1 MLLLAKADVLF
12 VPCWTN
18 AYFHTNGYS
27 PKYSPNSGQTLN
39 CQSRSSEEA
48 DESFLKRILQTCL
61 MFYRASF
68 PLGTTTQLLALP
80 VEITGDVGTL
90 DGLVEFGAFISSSG
104 RPELLS
110 DESRDQMD
118 CGKDDICPHN
128 PCIAENMVSSSEYAL
143 HYKEYQT
150 TYNKSK

>member
-18 AYFHTNGYS
+18 AYFHTNAYS
-27 PKYSPNSGQTLN
+27 PKYSPNSGQTLH

-48 DESFLKRILQTCL
+48 DESFLRILQTCL
-61 MFYRASF
+61 MFHRASF

-90 DGLVEFGAFISSSG
+90 NSLVKSLVPSSA
-104 RPELLS
+104 LLAGQS
-110 DESRDQMD
+110 
-118 CGKDDICPHN
+118 C
-128 PCIAENMVSSSEYAL
+128 
-143 HYKEYQT
+143 
-150 TYNKSK
+150 